1 MVHWL
6 LPHLT
11 ISFAPNAQELSPLLP
26 VPHFHIIL
34 LPTTPVLLMRLTAHK
49 AEPGPKTDVGE
60 VADRRHRSG

>member
-26 VPHFHIIL
+26 VPP
-34 LPTTPVLLMRLTAHK
+34 LPYHPSSHHSCSPD
-49 AEPGPKTDVGE
+49 E
-60 VADRRHRSG
+60 ADGT